1 MSHDSFYS
9 VKTKYLY
16 PNQNSTD
23 MKPKMIWANLAVA
36 DLERTQKFY
45 TELGFRPNNP
55 NTSNELVSFFMA
67 GNEFIIHFFL
77 QTVIENN
84 LKSMKFG
91 DPHHSNEIIFT
102 LSAENKTQVDNW
114 AEEVKKAGGTIVSEP
129 ETFGDNYYGFVF
141 ADPDGHKFNVF
152 FM

>member
-1 MSHDSFYS
+1 
-9 VKTKYLY
+9 
-16 PNQNSTD
+16 

-36 DLERTQKFY
+36 NLERTQKFY
-45 TELGFRPNNP
+45 TELGFKPNNP
-55 NTSNELVSFFMA
+55 HTSNELVSFFMA

-77 QTVIENN
+77 KNVIENN

-91 DPHHSNEIIFT
+91 DPQSSNEIIFT
-102 LSAENKTQVDNW
+102 LSADNKNQVDEW
-114 AEEVKKAGGTIVSEP
+114 AEEVRNAGGTIVSEP
-129 ETFGDNYYGFVF
+129 ESFGENYYGFVF